1 MRVIPVLDVRGG
13 RAVRAVAGDRAHY
26 GPLASGLH
34 PGSDPFA
41 LASAFRD
48 LLGLREVY
56 VADLGAIVDGRP
68 PDLPLFRALAG
79 LGLAAWVDAGVRG
92 PADVGPILVA
102 GVARVIVGLETVTGP
117 EALGEIVAAA
127 GADRVAFSLDLRDG
141 RPLVPTRATWGTDD
155 PGAIVDRAVAEGV
168 RTVIRLD
175 LARVGTGRG
184 VGEGEERCPP
194 GPEWVIGGGV
204 AGPGDLPPL
213 ARRGYSAVL
222 VGSALH
228 DGRIGAGDLA
238 AWRRMSLT

>member
-1 MRVIPVLDVRGG
+1 MLQIIPVLDIQGGVAVHARGG
-13 RAVRAVAGDRAHY
+13 QRDDYRPLRSVLRA
-26 GPLASGLH
+26 
-34 PGSDPFA
+34 GSDPILLAQAVRDVFGLDDLYLADLDAIAGA
-41 LASAFRD
+41 LPA
-48 LLGLREVY
+48 LGLYER
-56 VADLGAIVDGRP
+56 I
-68 PDLPLFRALAG
+68 AG
-79 LGLAAWVDAGVRG
+79 LDLTIRVDAGLRDG
-92 PADVGPILVA
+92 ADLVA
-102 GVARVIVGLETVTGP
+102 IREKGVESVVIGLETVAGP
-117 EALGEIVAAA
+117 DGLRSALEAA
-127 GADRVAFSLDLRDG
+127 GAVHVAFSLDLRDG

-228 DGRIGAGDLA
+228 DGRIGAGYLA
-238 AWRRMSLT
+238 AWRGMSLS